1 MLYGMPRDYHRWDGS
16 RFVLAPM
23 PPQGLIPS
31 VRPEASPEIQQQ
43 AAVSHSTTLGMPET
57 GGGDRGGVSQ
67 AGTNTG
73 RDSAGSL
80 GGRNG
85 PSYASAGGLIG
96 GVTGLAAGIPGLGA
110 IGSAFGGYNDAKSL
124 NADLATIGHGDKSV
138 SPGAAA
144 FSSALF
150 GLPDALGL
158 FGAKTDLANLGL
170 GFSRQGVADLSDFA
184 RNYDGQG
191 LTGFDSLG
199 FDAAYGPTYSYEG
212 PMTLEPAVDGSGLG
226 GISPGTGGP
235 MSTTVDGTVAGY
247 GALGTPS
254 GGDSGSSSKIVCTAM
269 CQAYGF
275 GAFRQKLWLAQSRDL
290 APEYQRGYHLI
301 FGPLVERAYR
311 ENGPVWLRSVLEHI
325 ARHRTADIW
334 QQKRGKRDW
343 IGAIERAVLEPLC
356 YVAGRV
362 MGFWGAPSLRGT
374 PE

>member
-1 MLYGMPRDYHRWDGS
+1 MLGSNMDPMSARDAAGMIS
-16 RFVLAPM
+16 
-23 PPQGLIPS
+23 
-31 VRPEASPEIQQQ
+31 
-43 AAVSHSTTLGMPET
+43 
-57 GGGDRGGVSQ
+57 GDFGV
-67 AGTNTG
+67 
-73 RDSAGSL
+73 
-80 GGRNG
+80 
-85 PSYASAGGLIG
+85 PSYA
-96 GVTGLAAGIPGLGA
+96 
-110 IGSAFGGYNDAKSL
+110 
-124 NADLATIGHGDKSV
+124 
-138 SPGAAA
+138 
-144 FSSALF
+144 
-150 GLPDALGL
+150 
-158 FGAKTDLANLGL
+158 
-170 GFSRQGVADLSDFA
+170 
-184 RNYDGQG
+184 
-191 LTGFDSLG
+191 
-199 FDAAYGPTYSYEG
+199 YEG

-275 GAFRQKLWLAQSRDL
+275 GSFRQKLWLAQSRDL

-356 YVAGRV
+356 YAAGLVSKWRKS
-362 MGFWGAPSLRGT
+362 GGPRRFLEKCLSKLTEGRHGT
-374 PE
+374 